1 MKDYKRIIGR
11 EVDSENRTI
20 FVIEN
25 LRGEEERVLYS
36 DIDMKRVRYESVKE
50 PVITRIIKKSDGTR
64 VVLKSHDEF
73 GNKIEESEI
82 NIRKDKFLNPE
93 KYAKKEI

>member
-11 EVDSENRTI
+11 EVGNENRTI

-25 LRGEEERVLYS
+25 LKGEEERVLYS

-64 VVLKSHDEF
+64 VVLKSHDEN
-73 GNKIEESEI
+73 GNKIDESEI
-82 NIRKDKFLNPE
+82 NIKKDKFLNPE
-93 KYAKKEI
+93 KYAKK

>member
-11 EVDSENRTI
+11 EVDNENRTI

-25 LRGEEERVLYS
+25 LKGEEERVLYS

-64 VVLKSHDEF
+64 VVLKSHDEN
-73 GNKIEESEI
+73 GNKIDESEI
-82 NIRKDKFLNPE
+82 NIKKDKFLNPE
-93 KYAKKEI
+93 KYAKK

>member
-11 EVDSENRTI
+11 EVDNENRTI

-25 LRGEEERVLYS
+25 LKGEEERVLYS

-64 VVLKSHDEF
+64 VVLKSHDEN
-73 GNKIEESEI
+73 GNKIDESEI
-82 NIRKDKFLNPE
+82 NIKKDKFLNPE
-93 KYAKKEI
+93 KYNKK